1 MAEVKEDAKLKCP
14 ECGGALNE
22 VYAEATYG
30 RVILLD
36 QCAECGGVWFDRWEL
51 YFVKGASLKSLD
63 TVDVKS
69 LLAENP
75 LRKGTERCPRC
86 DETLIPFK
94 DPMLPKDALIERCG
108 KCSGLWLN
116 RGELT
121 RYANHKEKA
130 FGMTAGAAKPQGE
143 LNVLKNLQKEL
154 DTATI
159 APMPTLKELELSAAM
174 EEGSV
179 ETKEVAKDIGFLI
192 LQSLV
197 RLVLKV

>member
-1 MAEVKEDAKLKCP
+1 MAEAKKDAIKCP

-36 QCAECGGVWFDRWEL
+36 QCAVCGGVWFDRWEL

-69 LLAENP
+69 LLADNT

-86 DETLIPFK
+86 DETLILFK
-94 DPMLPKDALIERCG
+94 DPMLPKDALIERCE

-121 RYANHKEKA
+121 RYANHKESS
-130 FGMTAGAAKPQGE
+130 FGNTAGATRTQGE
-143 LNVLKNLQKEL
+143 LNVLRNLQKEL

-159 APMPTLKELELSAAM
+159 APTSTLKELELSSAI

-197 RLVLKV
+197 RLVFKI

>member
-1 MAEVKEDAKLKCP
+1 MAEAKEDSIKCP

-69 LLAENP
+69 LLAGNP

-86 DETLIPFK
+86 GETLIPFK

-121 RYANHKEKA
+121 RYAIHKENS
-130 FGMTAGAAKPQGE
+130 FGMTAGATRPQGE

-159 APMPTLKELELSAAM
+159 APMATLKELELSAAR

-197 RLVLKV
+197 RLVFKI